1 MIQAP
6 QPTEQTPEAPG
17 QAPDRADRGEA
28 RREFLA
34 RCGRF
39 AVVTPPAMT
48 MLLAVSS
55 IPREAH
61 AASGTN
67 FQGGGEERTNRQTI
81 LNSLQG
87 LIPQSL
93 FNMIASLLP

>member
-6 QPTEQTPEAPG
+6 QPSEKTPDSAGEAPDPEA
-17 QAPDRADRGEA
+17 RFEA

-48 MLLAVSS
+48 MLLMASS
-55 IPREAH
+55 IPRDAH

-67 FQGGGEERTNRQTI
+67 LPANGQGGSTWQTI

-87 LIPQSL
+87 RIPQSL
-93 FNMIASLLP
+93 LDMIASLLP

>member
-1 MIQAP
+1 MTQAP
-6 QPTEQTPEAPG
+6 RPTEKNPKSLDHAVGREG
-17 QAPDRADRGEA
+17 CGEA

-55 IPREAH
+55 IPPEAH
-61 AASGTN
+61 AVSGTN
-67 FQGGGEERTNRQTI
+67 SQGGGDERTNRQLI
-81 LNSLQG
+81 L
-87 LIPQSL
+87 
-93 FNMIASLLP
+93 

>member
-17 QAPDRADRGEA
+17 RAPDRADRGEA

-48 MLLAVSS
+48 MLLMASS
-55 IPREAH
+55 IPRDAH

-67 FQGGGEERTNRQTI
+67 LPANGQGGSTRQTI

-87 LIPQSL
+87 RIPQSL
-93 FNMIASLLP
+93 LDMIASLLP